1 MKLATEDNRDE
12 SQTDDFLLLL
22 CFLWRT
28 GTSVNLNAATQELR
42 VYPVPDEN
50 LAEWIQKW
58 FSKLAH
64 WLPGNC
70 DACHHWVM
78 ERTEMYW
85 GAHPHLCPTCSIFA
99 VKTFEK
105 NGAWPEP
112 IWYEEEFGNGED

>member
-12 SQTDDFLLLL
+12 SPTDDFLLLL

-28 GTSVNLNAATQELR
+28 GTSVNLSAATQELR

-58 FSKLAH
+58 FNKLIH

-70 DACHHWVM
+70 DSCHHWVM
-78 ERTEMYW
+78 ERTEMYR
-85 GAHPHLCPTCSIFA
+85 GAHPHLCPTCSIWA
-99 VKTFEK
+99 VKTFEEK
-105 NGAWPEP
+105 GVWPEP
-112 IWYEEEFGNGED
+112 IWYEEEFGHGED